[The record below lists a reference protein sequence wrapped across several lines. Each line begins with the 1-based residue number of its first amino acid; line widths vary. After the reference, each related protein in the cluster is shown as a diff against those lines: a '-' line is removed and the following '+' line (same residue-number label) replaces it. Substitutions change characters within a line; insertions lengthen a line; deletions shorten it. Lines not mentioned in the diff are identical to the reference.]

1 MFPALYVTSVGSEG
15 TNSTAASKVT
25 DMLKPYC
32 GVVSG
37 VPQDASAFSNPLEF
51 YKLKFNS
58 SVNELFKVLFA
69 NLLMYLRQLRHD
81 HGEGNLIVRRLL
93 EVERAA
99 KLTAGTFTKWGMP
112 FRRSLSLLISAL
124 GLEFPAT
131 MR

>member
-37 VPQDASAFSNPLEF
+37 VPQDASAFSNSLEF

-69 NLLMYLRQLRHD
+69 NLLMHD
-81 HGEGNLIVRRLL
+81 HSEGNLIVRRLL

>member
-1 MFPALYVTSVGSEG
+1 
-15 TNSTAASKVT
+15 
-25 DMLKPYC
+25 MLKPYC

-69 NLLMYLRQLRHD
+69 NLLMHLRQLRHD